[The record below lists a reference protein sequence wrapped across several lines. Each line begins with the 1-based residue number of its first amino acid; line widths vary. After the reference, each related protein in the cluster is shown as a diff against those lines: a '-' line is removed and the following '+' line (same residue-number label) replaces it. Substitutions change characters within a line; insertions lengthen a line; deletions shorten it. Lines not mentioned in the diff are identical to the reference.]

1 VVSVTLVVLV
11 VVLEVAIR
19 RAPGRGLAGGGTF
32 FIVPLLV
39 AVLAFAAVGA
49 VLASRRPANPIG
61 WVFCAASLGW
71 AGTQFAGQY
80 GVYAVFSRPGAL
92 PAGRWLVWVQEWLFA
107 PSLGLVAVFTLLL
120 FPDGHL
126 PSRRWRPAGWLAGV
140 LLVAGAAAA
149 AVHPGPMTA
158 PFGRLA
164 NPAGLAGLGPVPG
177 VLTGVA
183 FSGTLLLAL
192 GAAGSLL
199 VRLRRA
205 AGAERAQL
213 RLVVLAVGLL
223 LGVVAVV
230 VVAAAVLPGSGRP
243 AAWVG
248 EWMVAAAVA
257 AVPVAVA
264 VAVLRHHL
272 LDIDVVVNRA
282 LVYGALTVC
291 LAAVYG
297 AVVAGLGGLV
307 RGASL
312 VAAGLVAA
320 GAHPLYRRLQAG
332 VDRLLYGDRA
342 DPYALSRLGRRLEAS
357 LAPETVLPAV
367 VETVGQALRVPAV
380 TIELD
385 RDGRLEVAARYGSA
399 AGRPAELPVVHRGQQ
414 VGRLLVWPRTPAKGL
429 TGADLRLLGDLARQ
443 AGAAADAVRLT
454 GALQRSQERLVGARE
469 EERRR
474 LRRDLHDG
482 LGPLLGGV
490 SLGLAGARHRL
501 RRDPAAAEQM
511 LRRLEDQLQAASGE
525 IRRLVD
531 GLRPPS
537 LDELGLVPA
546 LRERAARFQHGT
558 AGLSVTVEGPDALPA
573 LPAAT
578 EVAAYRIA
586 LEALTNAARHAHAR
600 RCVLRLAVDR
610 ALELQVCDDGRGIP
624 AAHHAGVGLASM
636 RQRAR
641 EVGGTCTVDPEPGG
655 GTRVTARLPLQLS

>member
-1 VVSVTLVVLV
+1 MTLGRCFRLAWSSLVVSTALVVLV
-11 VVLEVAIR
+11 AVLEVAIR
-19 RAPGRGLAGGGTF
+19 RAPGRGVTGGATF
-32 FIVPLLV
+32 FNVPLLV
-39 AVLAFAAVGA
+39 AVLAFAVVGA

-71 AGTQFAGQY
+71 AGTQSAGQY
-80 GVYAVFSRPGAL
+80 GVYAVLSRPGAL
-92 PAGRWLVWVQEWLFA
+92 PAGRWVVWVQEWLFA

-126 PSRRWRPAGWLAGV
+126 PSRRWRPVGWLAGI
-140 LLVAGAAAA
+140 LVVIGTAAA

-158 PFGRLA
+158 PFARFA
-164 NPAGLAGLGPVPG
+164 NPAGLAVLGPVPG

-183 FSGTLLLAL
+183 FAGTLLLAL

-205 AGAERAQL
+205 TGAERAQL
-213 RLVVLAVGLL
+213 RLIMLAVGLL
-223 LGVVAVV
+223 AGVVAAV
-230 VVAAAVLPGSGRP
+230 VVAAAVLPASRRP

-248 EWMVAAAVA
+248 EWLVAAAVV

-264 VAVLRHHL
+264 VAILRHHL
-272 LDIDVVVNRA
+272 LGIDVVVNRA
-282 LVYGALTVC
+282 LVYGGLTVC

-297 AVVAGLGGLV
+297 AVVAGLGALV
-307 RGASL
+307 HGAGASL
-312 VAAGLVAA
+312 IAAGLVAA
-320 GAHPLYRRLQAG
+320 AAHPLYRRLQVG

-342 DPYALSRLGRRLEAS
+342 DPYVALSRLGRRLEAS
-357 LAPETVLPAV
+357 LAPETVLPTV

-380 TIELD
+380 AIELD
-385 RDGRLEVAARYGSA
+385 RDGRFEVAARYGSA
-399 AGRPAELPVVHRGQQ
+399 AGRPAELPVAHRGQP
-414 VGRLLVWPRTPAKGL
+414 VGRLLVWPRTPGEAL
-429 TGADLRLLGDLARQ
+429 TRADLRLLEDLARQ

-454 GALQRSQERLVGARE
+454 GALQRAQQRLVGAQE

-474 LRRDLHDG
+474 LRRD
-482 LGPLLGGV
+482 
-490 SLGLAGARHRL
+490 
-501 RRDPAAAEQM
+501 PAAAEGM
-511 LRRLEDQLQAASGE
+511 LHRLEEQLQAASGE

-546 LRERAARFQHGT
+546 LRERAAHFGHGP
-558 AGLSVTVEGPDALPA
+558 AGLSVTVEGPDVLPV

-586 LEALTNAARHAHAR
+586 LEALTNAARHAHAHH
-600 RCVLRLAVDR
+600 CVLRLAVDG

-624 AAHHAGVGLASM
+624 AAHRAGVGLASM
-636 RQRAR
+636 RQRAH
-641 EVGGTCTVDPEPGG
+641 EVGGTCAVDTEPGG
-655 GTRVTARLPLQLS
+655 GTRVTVRLPLQLS